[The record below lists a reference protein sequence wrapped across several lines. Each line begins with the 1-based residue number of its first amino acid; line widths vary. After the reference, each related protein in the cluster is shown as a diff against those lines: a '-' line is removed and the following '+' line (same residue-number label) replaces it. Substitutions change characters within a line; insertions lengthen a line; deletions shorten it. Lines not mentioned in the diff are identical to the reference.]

1 MCHNRMKY
9 LHNIIFLHVMSNH
22 QNLRL
27 NIKETEY
34 LNFLKLGTKL
44 LKRKLRIKIAHIIK
58 VRLNLS
64 YF

>member
-1 MCHNRMKY
+1 MCHNHMKY

-44 LKRKLRIKIAHIIK
+44 LKK
-58 VRLNLS
+58 N
-64 YF
+64 